1 MEKKVKY
8 NLISSIFFIF
18 AGIVTIYYN
27 CIGTYR
33 DDSNFGVYGVIV
45 YISSIGYIVSG
56 ILGLINLE
64 GNSRRL
70 AKISAIVMIVL
81 SGLQMFVVAIAL
93 LFPTIISTAAIS
105 VSLVMTLIANMNV
118 LYAIGLLV
126 NKKVFSIISFSITC
140 FILFVGQIVV
150 TIMLSK
156 QSWLNMGHF
165 IYSGGEWLFLIFI
178 LLLPAFLFNAKAMA
192 NKNTINNF

>member
-18 AGIVTIYYN
+18 AGIVTIYPN

-33 DDSNFGVYGVIV
+33 AGGNFGVYGVI
-45 YISSIGYIVSG
+45 ISILAIGYIVSG

-70 AKISAIVMIVL
+70 AKSSAIVMIVL

-105 VSLVMTLIANMNV
+105 VSLVMTLAANMNI

-150 TIMLSK
+150 TIFMFRLGMS
-156 QSWLNMGHF
+156 F
-165 IYSGGEWLFLIFI
+165 IGVFANSGGEWLFLIFI
-178 LLLPAFLFNAKAMA
+178 LLLPTFLFNAKAIA